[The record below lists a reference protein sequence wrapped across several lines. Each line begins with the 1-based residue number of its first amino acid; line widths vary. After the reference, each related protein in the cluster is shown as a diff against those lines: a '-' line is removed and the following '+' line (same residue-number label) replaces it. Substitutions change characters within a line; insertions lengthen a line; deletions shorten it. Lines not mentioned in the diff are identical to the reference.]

1 MSCLKLARSLG
12 QIDPMNLLIFT
23 ARIVNNPLIYL
34 FIFGE
39 QTVLL
44 QNECLVVV
52 GTSEL
57 SPQIEGLGGGHWPTL
72 GTEACEEYL

>member
-1 MSCLKLARSLG
+1 
-12 QIDPMNLLIFT
+12 MNLLIFT
-23 ARIVNNPLIYL
+23 GRIVNNP

-57 SPQIEGLGGGHWPTL
+57 NPQIEGLGGGHWPTIGDRSML
-72 GTEACEEYL
+72 GIFVTSYLMG